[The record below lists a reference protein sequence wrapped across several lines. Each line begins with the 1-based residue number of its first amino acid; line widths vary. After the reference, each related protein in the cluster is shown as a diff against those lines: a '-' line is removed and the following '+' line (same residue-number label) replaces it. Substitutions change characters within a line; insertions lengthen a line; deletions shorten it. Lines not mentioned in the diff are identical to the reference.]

1 MRAHKIYEIFTE
13 DSDPVHD
20 MGIGLKYLKEKVKN
34 IQLYNVL
41 TAMREH
47 WQKIVENTF
56 MLPGNELYYLAC
68 NQKDKDT
75 VENIDEIELSIKK
88 GKKIA
93 EKKIKTSGANNE
105 ICIFKLYMT
114 SVGKI
119 GTFEYKYE
127 YKYDNNYPPDTNK
140 QYIGTILAVL
150 EFDSKYHLRHRL

>member
-1 MRAHKIYEIFTE
+1 MRAHTIYEIFTE
-13 DSDPVHD
+13 DSDPIYD
-20 MGIGLKYLKEKVKN
+20 MGIGLKYLEEEVKN
-34 IQLYNVL
+34 IQLYKVL
-41 TAMREH
+41 SAMGEH

-56 MLPGNELYYLAC
+56 MLSGNQLYYLSC
-68 NQKDKDT
+68 NQEDKDN

-105 ICIFKLYMT
+105 ICTFKLYMT
-114 SVGKI
+114 SAGKI
-119 GTFEYKYE
+119 GTFEYE
-127 YKYDNNYPPDTNK
+127 YHNDNNYYPDTNI